1 MAGTL
6 EQIQTLVK
14 ALEAGSYNAAPGDL
28 IQGSALQIEDLS
40 PVMNNLTFTEKT
52 LILQKMVKVRPA
64 KTTLFQFDR
73 QLSYGIFGGSA
84 QIEGAVGQEETS
96 QYVRIVVPM
105 CYYSHVRR
113 VTVVANM
120 VATVDGQKAE
130 DRAASD
136 AAMKIAG
143 DIEFDL
149 FRGKAD
155 FSNAGVFDGNPLAI
169 PPLPNMLGLDPQVRV
184 SDNVTNAQDLMFNP
198 YGSNLSVVLPVGGA
212 LQQGN
217 IEDAAVRSAMNMG
230 NADKL
235 LVDPLVMAQY
245 NKIAFQK
252 ERIFLAG
259 TPQEMTS
266 ADLRRQWVSGGVVQL
281 EASRFLSGKTQPNL
295 PHNGSPLAP
304 TTAIT
309 ATYGSAAGTPFLAGQ
324 VFTYYFTSTNA
335 LGESPASPA
344 FTSTALAAA
353 GNSIVLTLTPAS
365 SGNAPI
371 FLSVYRSNAGG
382 SAASARFIGNVA
394 ANGTSAVTFTDLGNK
409 LPGFVTG
416 YLVQGDTME
425 MAELAPYSRLK
436 LAVSDLSLP
445 EAHYRFACLAVLQP
459 RKNVLLD
466 SLVGG
471 L

>member
-6 EQIQTLVK
+6 EQLQTLVK
-14 ALEAGSYNAAPGDL
+14 ALEAGGYNAAPADL

-155 FSNAGVFDGNPLAI
+155 FSNAGVFDGNPLSI

-198 YGSNLSVVLPVGGA
+198 YGSNLSVVLPVGGP

-217 IEDAAVRSAMNMG
+217 IEDSAVRSAMNMG

-295 PHNGSPLAP
+295 PHNGSPNAP
-304 TTAIT
+304 TI
-309 ATYGSAAGTPFLAGQ
+309 GSVTQTAGTTNFLVGQ
-324 VFTYYFTSTNA
+324 VYTYYATATNA
-335 LGESPASPA
+335 LGESVASSAGTGNPI
-344 FTSTALAAA
+344 TISTA
-353 GNSIVLTLTPAS
+353 GNYVTVPLTPS
-365 SGNAPI
+365 GSGNAAI
-371 FLSVYRSNAGG
+371 YMSVYRSNPGG
-382 SAASARFIGNVA
+382 SSSSARFIGNIA
-394 ANGTSAVTFTDLGNK
+394 CNGSSAVNFLDLGNK

-416 YLVQGDTME
+416 FLVQGDTME
-425 MAELAPYSRLK
+425 MAELASYSRLK

-445 EAHYRFACLAVLQP
+445 EAHYRFVTLAVLQP

-466 SLVGG
+466 SLIGG